1 MFICAAG
8 DIHGAM
14 DRLYDD
20 VLAFEESLG
29 ACFDYVLHVGDFGIW
44 PDPDRVDK
52 ATRKHDGAGDF
63 PAWFAE
69 NRSVPRPTVFIKGNH
84 EDFAWLSEQLEAG
97 RREILP
103 GLTYLPSGEVMDI
116 GDSRD
121 RIRVGGIGGCF
132 GPSNY
137 ERRSHDL
144 QGWAKRHFTYDECE
158 RLSSHSGVEV
168 LLLHDA
174 PAGVRCI
181 GLNKVAMPGNL
192 VAIDIPARERE
203 YEILAEWPRREQL
216 SSRPRADFSGLEWNA
231 E

>member
-1 MFICAAG
+1 
-8 DIHGAM
+8 
-14 DRLYDD
+14 
-20 VLAFEESLG
+20 
-29 ACFDYVLHVGDFGIW
+29 
-44 PDPDRVDK
+44 
-52 ATRKHDGAGDF
+52 
-63 PAWFAE
+63 
-69 NRSVPRPTVFIKGNH
+69 
-84 EDFAWLSEQLEAG
+84 
-97 RREILP
+97 
-103 GLTYLPSGEVMDI
+103 MDI

-144 QGWAKRHFTYDECE
+144 QGRAKRHFTYDECE
-158 RLSSHSGVEV
+158 RLSGHSGVDV

-174 PAGVRCI
+174 PAGVEFAWRRSDGTVRRRFKSDAEGLAEAVARSRPRVCFFGHHHTRLDAEIAGVRCI

-216 SSRPRADFSGLEWNA
+216 GS
-231 E
+231 

>member
-1 MFICAAG
+1 MLRC
-8 DIHGAM
+8 
-14 DRLYDD
+14 
-20 VLAFEESLG
+20 
-29 ACFDYVLHVGDFGIW
+29 
-44 PDPDRVDK
+44 PDRVDK

-63 PAWFAE
+63 PAWSAK

-84 EDFAWLSEQLEAG
+84 EDFAWLDEQLEAG
-97 RREILP
+97 QREILP

-121 RIRVGGIGGCF
+121 RIRVGGIGGCY

-144 QGWAKRHFTYDECE
+144 QGWARRHFTYDECE
-158 RLSSHSGVEV
+158 RLSSRGGVDV

-174 PAGVRCI
+174 PAGVEFAWRRIDGSVRRRFKSDAEGLAHAVARSRPRVCFFGHHHTRLDAEIAGVRCV

-192 VAIDIPARERE
+192 VAVDISARDQG
-203 YEILAEWPRREQL
+203 YEFLGEWPRREQL
-216 SSRPRADFSGLEWNA
+216 SS
-231 E
+231 